1 MPRRSPHSVVPRP
14 AAPPSRPAAVPA
26 PVQARPDGVPF
37 SMPQVWSKLRD
48 CPLLRDLETLV
59 PTYQH
64 PPLDSILRPTAASG
78 EVPQITARFKRL
90 TEERKPEDL
99 FIAPH
104 RHTEYE
110 VIFLKAGAYACA
122 VNETWMD
129 FAPGE
134 GIIIQSGDWHHDRCS
149 AGGHYYALMFGLETG
164 GGRPAPALFLPNV
177 PAAGRRFSLGEH
189 QAFVWSLL
197 DCIQHEGKGPDPF
210 SGPTEDALALA
221 VFWNLV
227 REFPRTA
234 IHPLFLEAASDGS
247 FAAQLMRVFQR
258 NLDRNL
264 SVEEMAALLNMSE
277 SSLAHKC
284 KAMLGDSPYKVFLKC
299 RMERACHL
307 LCDSSLLIKEI
318 AGTLGYPNE
327 YVFSRTFKAV
337 IGVPPQVWRQNN
349 YLLNS

>member
-1 MPRRSPHSVVPRP
+1 V
-14 AAPPSRPAAVPA
+14 
-26 PVQARPDGVPF
+26 
-37 SMPQVWSKLRD
+37 
-48 CPLLRDLETLV
+48 
-59 PTYQH
+59 H
-64 PPLDSILRPTAASG
+64 PPLDIIQRPFTASG
-78 EVPQITARFKRL
+78 EVPRVSARFKRL

-122 VNETWMD
+122 VNEVWMD
-129 FAPGE
+129 LAPGE
-134 GIIIQSGDWHHDRCS
+134 GLVIQSGDWHHDRCS
-149 AGGHYYALMFGLETG
+149 AGGHYYALMFSLETDG
-164 GGRPAPALFLPNV
+164 GHPAPSMFLPNV
-177 PAAGRRFSLGEH
+177 PPDARRFSLGER
-189 QAFVWSLL
+189 QASVWALF
-197 DCIQHEGKGPDPF
+197 DCIQHEGRRPEPF
-210 SGPTEDALALA
+210 SGLTEDALAL
-221 VFWNLV
+221 VLFWNMV
-227 REFPRTA
+227 REFPRSA

-258 NLDRNL
+258 NLDHNL
-264 SVEEMAALLNMSE
+264 SVEEMAARLKMSE

-284 KAMLGDSPYKVFLKC
+284 KATLGDSPYKIFLKC

-337 IGVPPQVWRQNN
+337 TGVPPQVWRRNN